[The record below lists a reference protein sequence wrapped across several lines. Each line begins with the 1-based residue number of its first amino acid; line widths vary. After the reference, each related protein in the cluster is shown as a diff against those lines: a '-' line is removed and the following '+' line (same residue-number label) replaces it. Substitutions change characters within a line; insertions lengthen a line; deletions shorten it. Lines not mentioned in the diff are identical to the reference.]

1 MDHFADRLIA
11 ATEAKDTP
19 AVVGI
24 DPRVEYCPA
33 PLRAD
38 VLGDRPL
45 TRENAAELIAAFSR
59 AVIDAVAPLVAVV
72 KVQSAFF
79 ECLGWPGVRA
89 FEAVVRHAKDQGLL
103 VIADVKRS
111 DIGSTAAAYAHGT
124 VGAMAANGTTLFEL
138 GADAATINPYFGT
151 EGVAPFVEQA
161 AENGRGLFV
170 LVRTSNPG
178 AEEIQGLAVD
188 GEPLYMRVGARVE
201 QWGQDCIGQSGYSAV
216 GAVVGATNPADA
228 ARLRTA
234 MPHAIFLVPGYGA
247 QGGGAADVAAAFDAQ
262 GRGAVVNSS
271 RGIIFAW
278 RRPPYDTDYGEAR
291 WQEAVAA
298 AAKAMVEDLRGVT
311 GRRTG
316 S

>member
-11 ATEAKDTP
+11 ATEAQGTP
-19 AVVGI
+19 CVVGI
-24 DPRVEYCPA
+24 DPRIEWCPA

-45 TRENAAELIAAFSR
+45 TRETAAELIGVFSR
-59 AVIDAVAPLVAVV
+59 AAIDAVAPLVAVV
-72 KVQSAFF
+72 KIQSAFF

-89 FEAVVRHAKDQGLL
+89 FEAAIRHAKDHGLL

-111 DIGSTAAAYAHGT
+111 DIGSTAAAYAQGT
-124 VGAMAANGTTLFEL
+124 VGTMTAEGTMLFEL
-138 GADAATINPYFGT
+138 GADAATVNPYFGT
-151 EGVAPFVEQA
+151 EGVTPFVEQA
-161 AENGRGLFV
+161 AARGRGLFV

-188 GEPLYMRVGARVE
+188 GEPLYMRVGALVE
-201 QWGQDCIGQSGYSAV
+201 QWGRGCVGRSGYSSV
-216 GAVVGATNPADA
+216 GAVVGATNPTDA
-228 ARLRTA
+228 ARLREA
-234 MPHAIFLVPGYGA
+234 MPHAVFLVPGYGA
-247 QGGGAADVAAAFDAQ
+247 QGGGAADVAAAFDAD

-278 RRPPYDTDYGEAR
+278 RRPPYDADYGEAR

-298 AAKAMVEDLRGVT
+298 AAKAMIEDLRGVT
-311 GRRTG
+311 G
-316 S
+316 